1 MTETGHAYR
10 SFPTTNA
17 KPQEYIK
24 SGSDMSYK
32 TIAAAFPFG
41 IILTKDVL
49 YFDYFEIKIRRPEI
63 SPHFIT
69 LHNILFIKYI
79 HTSS

>member
-1 MTETGHAYR
+1 
-10 SFPTTNA
+10 
-17 KPQEYIK
+17 
-24 SGSDMSYK
+24 MSYK